1 MEHGS
6 VGAAGPE
13 ELLRLSAEVAGLDA
27 DVADRLAQDRLRAV
41 TDALAHAL
49 VDLAD
54 GAAAPSVRTPWP
66 ARPTTRRPPRVT
78 AGDLDVASC
87 SAMAAALGPV
97 AQAVA
102 ASGADPLADRVGRAV
117 ELVRSA
123 LQELVQDVGLTAAAS
138 EEPLAQE
145 LTTRL
150 QQHLRQ
156 AHLLLTPS
164 AAAGSGRTTGRS
176 GTTVHP

>member
-6 VGAAGPE
+6 VGAAGPK

-27 DVADRLAQDRLRAV
+27 DVADPLAQDRLRAV

-97 AQAVA
+97 ALAVA
-102 ASGADPLADRVGRAV
+102 ESGADPLADRVGRAV
-117 ELVRSA
+117 GLVRSA
-123 LQELVQDVGLTAAAS
+123 LQELVQDVGLTAAS

-156 AHLLLTPS
+156 AHLLLTPP

>member
-54 GAAAPSVRTPWP
+54 VMRLDDTGAALQRMLV
-66 ARPTTRRPPRVT
+66 
-78 AGDLDVASC
+78 
-87 SAMAAALGPV
+87 PV
-97 AQAVA
+97 AVFLGLQ
-102 ASGADPLADRVGRAV
+102 RFF
-117 ELVRSA
+117 VR
-123 LQELVQDVGLTAAAS
+123 GLTAGAVK
-138 EEPLAQE
+138 
-145 LTTRL
+145 
-150 QQHLRQ
+150 
-156 AHLLLTPS
+156 
-164 AAAGSGRTTGRS
+164 G
-176 GTTVHP
+176 

>member
-1 MEHGS
+1 MERGS
-6 VGAAGPE
+6 AGTAGPE
-13 ELLRLSAEVAGLDA
+13 GLLRLSAEVAGLDA
-27 DVADRLAQDRLRAV
+27 DIADRLAQERLRAV

-54 GAAAPSVRTPWP
+54 GADAPRVHTPWP

-78 AGDLDVASC
+78 VGDLDVASC
-87 SAMAAALGPV
+87 SAMAASLRPV
-97 AQAVA
+97 ARAVA
-102 ASGADPLADRVGRAV
+102 ASGRDPLARRVGHAV
-117 ELVRSA
+117 ELVCAA
-123 LQELVQDVGLTAAAS
+123 LQELVQDVGAAGAAA

-156 AHLLLTPS
+156 AHLLLSPS
-164 AAAGSGRTTGRS
+164 DAAGSGRTTGRS